1 MLRVIVCFIFV
12 FECAFAL
19 FLVLS
24 VFILHFM
31 SCYLSQTFFATR
43 ALIQED
49 LSLRKNN
56 AYNISVIMN
65 LMSSMNKALV
75 LFTSLKTSTSK
86 QDADDSLKD
95 IVMNDYDC
103 EYEDNHDSND
113 DINIDIHGKENLGE
127 NNNDSKD
134 IVITVIM
141 TMTIIMVRLIVGAE

>member
-1 MLRVIVCFIFV
+1 
-12 FECAFAL
+12 
-19 FLVLS
+19 
-24 VFILHFM
+24 
-31 SCYLSQTFFATR
+31 
-43 ALIQED
+43 
-49 LSLRKNN
+49 
-56 AYNISVIMN
+56 MN

-113 DINIDIHGKENLGE
+113 DIHGKENLGE

>member
-113 DINIDIHGKENLGE
+113 DIHGKENLGE

>member
-113 DINIDIHGKENLGE
+113 DIHGKENLEE